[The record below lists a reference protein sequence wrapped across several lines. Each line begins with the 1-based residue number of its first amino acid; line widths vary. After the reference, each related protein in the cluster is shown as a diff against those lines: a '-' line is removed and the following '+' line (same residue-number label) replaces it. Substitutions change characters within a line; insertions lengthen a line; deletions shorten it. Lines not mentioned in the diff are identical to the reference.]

1 MKVIAIHGAGGPE
14 TLVLEEREKPEA
26 TYRHLLIKVHATAV
40 NRADIMQR
48 MGFYPAPAGCV
59 KDVPGLEFVGQIQS
73 LGPGCHLDHLVG
85 DRVMGLM
92 PGGTYQEYL
101 TIDESLVLPIPE
113 QYDFIKAAAIPE
125 AYITAFDALVLQ
137 GGMRPGHRV
146 LVSAAASSVGVA
158 AAQLIKAW
166 HGTGIGTTR
175 NAQKL
180 TQLADLYDKAIVCKS
195 TEINGRTLPGFAPG
209 VRSYLETLSGTANGA
224 LDLVLEL
231 AGGDY
236 IEESLDLMTDRGIIV
251 LVGLLAGR
259 TTQLSINKILSKRIS
274 LIGTTLR
281 ARSLA
286 EKAGVVRA
294 FEKQVLPLF
303 ARGLLDPVVDKV
315 FRLDQAGEAHAYLES
330 NANIGKV
337 VLEV

>member
-14 TLVLEEREKPEA
+14 TLVLEEREKPQA
-26 TYRHLLIKVHATAV
+26 PFRHLLVKVRATAV

-48 MGFYPAPAGCV
+48 MGLYPAPSGCV
-59 KDVPGLEFVGQIQS
+59 KDVPGLEFVGEIEA
-73 LGPGCHLDHLVG
+73 LGPGCHLQHKVG

-101 TIDESLVLPIPE
+101 TIDESLVLSMPA
-113 QYDFIKAAAIPE
+113 QYDFVRAAAIPE

-158 AAQLIKAW
+158 AAQLIRAW
-166 HGTGIGTTR
+166 QATGIGTTR
-175 NAQKL
+175 SADKL
-180 TQLADLYDKAIVCKS
+180 EQLQGLYDKALVCVATDK
-195 TEINGRTLPGFAPG
+195 NGRKLPGFAGG
-209 VRSYLETLSGTANGA
+209 VDSGI
-224 LDLVLEL
+224 DLVLEL

-236 IEESLDLMTDRGIIV
+236 VEENLDLMVDRGIIV

-259 TTQLSINKILSKRIS
+259 STQLSINKILAKRIS

-286 EKAGVVRA
+286 EKTMVVKA
-294 FEKQVLPLF
+294 FEKQVIPLF
-303 ARGLLDPVVDKV
+303 GKGLLEPVVDKV
-315 FRLDQAGEAHAYLES
+315 FRLDQAAEAHAYLES